1 MYGRFQL
8 KGRKLLLC
16 WRNKSR
22 ELMYSMVTI
31 VIFNYINIVINITG
45 TKYWSFTEI
54 ADSGALIT
62 HTQ

>member
-1 MYGRFQL
+1 MFVGQSIQTYSYAG
-8 KGRKLLLC
+8 
-16 WRNKSR
+16 WVKSR

-31 VIFNYINIVINITG
+31 VIFNYINIVINING
-45 TKYWSFTEI
+45 TKYWSFTER